1 MDDRRFKNWP
11 QDLAPELHY
20 RQGQKPLHDYLRD
33 NANLNPE
40 KIAIIWYGREI
51 TYRELNDL
59 SERFATFLAV
69 SGVKK
74 GDRVAL
80 FLTNCPQYFIAH
92 YGIQKIGA
100 VVGPCSPL
108 FKEWELEYQ
117 LIDMEA
123 KVIVAA
129 DSLYDIV
136 TKVQS
141 KTKIEQIIL
150 TNYGD
155 FLPKMPTIN
164 VPPEICKTKPLIPGV
179 HDMISVINNLERSIP
194 STVLDMKDVA
204 LMIYTSG
211 TTGQPKGAMLSYENA
226 LFKTAAVAQSS
237 KISAE
242 DVLLTVVPLY
252 HIAGML
258 LGLNCPIYANA
269 SMVLL
274 YRFDPVAVLQA
285 IERYKCTWW
294 YSVVPMNLAVMQVPN
309 ARQYDISSLSKSR
322 ATSFGIIL
330 TQEIAEAWAKFT
342 RGCEIFEAAYGL
354 SETHTA
360 DTFMPSTAV
369 KWGTQGIPNYETV
382 IRIIDTETGQEVPV
396 GEMGEIVLTNP
407 GVFQGY
413 WHKPE
418 ATSQTLRNGWVFTG
432 DMGWQDEDGYLTFS
446 GRFKEMIK
454 VSGYSVFPEEVEA
467 MLIRHEAIAQ
477 VAVTGVP
484 DAQKGEVVK
493 AYVVLNSEQGPH
505 ITAQDIIDWAKQKM
519 TSYKSPRYVEFRASL
534 PATGAGKV
542 LRRLLS
548 EQKS

>member
-1 MDDRRFKNWP
+1 MEDCKRKYWP
-11 QDLAPELHY
+11 QNLDPELSY
-20 RQGQKPLHDYLRD
+20 RQGQKPLHEYLRD

-40 KIAIIWYGREI
+40 KVAIIWYGREI

-59 SERFATFLAV
+59 SEGFATFLTV

-74 GDRVAL
+74 GDHVAL
-80 FLTNCPQYFIAH
+80 FLTNSPQYFIAH

-117 LIDMEA
+117 LNNMEA

-129 DSLYDIV
+129 DGLYDIV
-136 TKVQS
+136 MKVQS
-141 KTKIEQIIL
+141 KTQIEQVIL

-155 FLPKMPTIN
+155 LLPAEPTLN
-164 VPPEICKTKPLIPGV
+164 VPAEICQPKPFIPGV
-179 HDMISVINNLERSIP
+179 HDMISVIKNQESSVPCVDLSMQDIG
-194 STVLDMKDVA
+194 
-204 LMIYTSG
+204 LMVFTSG

-237 KISAE
+237 KIWAE
-242 DVLLTVVPLY
+242 DVILTVMPLY

-258 LGLNCPIYANA
+258 MGLNCPIYANA
-269 SMVLL
+269 SSVLL

-294 YSVVPMNLAVMQVPN
+294 YSVVPMNLAVMQVPD
-309 ARQYDISSLSKSR
+309 AGQYDISSLKTSR

-330 TQEIAEAWAKFT
+330 TQEISEAWAKFT
-342 RGCEIFEAAYGL
+342 RGCEILEAAYGL

-382 IRIIDTETGQEVPV
+382 IRIINPETGEEMPV

-413 WHKPE
+413 WNKPE
-418 ATSQTLRNGWVFTG
+418 ATTQTRRDGWVFTG
-432 DMGWQDEDGYLTFS
+432 DMGWLDEDGYLIFS

-467 MLIRHEAIAQ
+467 MLIRHEAIGQ

-493 AYVVLNSEQGPH
+493 AYVVLNSEQGTP
-505 ITAQDIIDWAKQKM
+505 ITAQEIMDWAKQVM
-519 TSYKSPRYVEFRASL
+519 TPYKAPRYVEFRESL
-534 PATGAGKV
+534 PVTGAGKV

-548 EQKS
+548 DG